1 MPRGHRAPP
10 GGTSFTPSG
19 TPVKPS
25 ILLVAGL
32 AAAAPLAAQEP
43 AALPGQER
51 THVVRPGDTLW
62 DLARGCLGDPFLWPE
77 LYRLNAGVVRDPARI
92 YPEQRLALP
101 ECREGLPPQAAYTPR
116 GGEQPPAG
124 DRVLPAAGTGDF
136 PVVAPGDFYRA
147 RLLVQDAEVP
157 AVGKL
162 AERLSPTVV
171 PIAMTPQI
179 SLYDRVYVALS
190 RPGGLRVGDAVHFF
204 RRDRELRPHGRVYVS
219 TGIGSVEALDG
230 DVATVEVRT
239 VYDVISVS
247 DLAVPAAR
255 FPARAGVAPRE
266 ARGGLAGKV
275 VGFGEEHAVQVTQEM
290 AFLDVGAAA
299 GVKEGD
305 VFAAYIPATQKD
317 WGTRPEIEVARMQVV
332 RVTDRTA
339 TARITGLEHP
349 ALEAG
354 LPVRRVSEMP

>member
-32 AAAAPLAAQEP
+32 VAAAPLAAQEP
-43 AALPGQER
+43 TALPGQER
-51 THVVRPGDTLW
+51 TYAVRPGDTLW
-62 DLARGCLGDPFLWPE
+62 EIARGCLGDPFLWPE
-77 LYRLNAGVVRDPARI
+77 LYRLNAGAVRDPARI
-92 YPEQRLALP
+92 YPDQQLALP

-116 GGEQPPAG
+116 RGEEPRAM
-124 DRVLPAAGTGDF
+124 DRVLPAAGTGDI

-162 AERLSPTVV
+162 VERISPTVV
-171 PIAMTPQI
+171 PIEMTPQI
-179 SLYDRVYVALS
+179 SLYDRVYVALGQ
-190 RPGGLRVGDAVHFF
+190 PGGLRVGDAVHFF
-204 RRDRELRPHGRVYVS
+204 RRDREVRPHGRVYVS
-219 TGIGSVEALDG
+219 TGIGSVEALEG
-230 DVATVEVRT
+230 NVATVEVRT

-255 FPARAGVAPRE
+255 FPVRAGVAPRAPQQALE
-266 ARGGLAGKV
+266 GRV
-275 VGFGEEHAVQVTQEM
+275 VGFGIEHPVQITQEL

-299 GVKEGD
+299 GVREGD
-305 VFAAYIPATQKD
+305 VFAAYIPRTQKD
-317 WGTRPEIEVARMQVV
+317 WGTRPEIPVARMQVV

-339 TARITGLEHP
+339 TARITGLEQP

-354 LPVRRVSEMP
+354 LPVRLVSEMP